1 MPTNFIDSE
10 FTVTITGF
18 VNDRDWMRSD
28 LGLTEMTQAVCHY
41 VYLKT
46 NQVVTSYS
54 NDRI

>member
-46 NQVVTSYS
+46 HQVVTSYS